1 MPKPTCPNCQSKAK
15 PCNVRTTR
23 TLATEYECSDCQATI
38 ERSGLG
44 TITMLLGTVLNFALM
59 MFNDR
64 YLSGQPLTLISLILL
79 AGTLI
84 GLGFY
89 WMRPKVKT
97 PAMQA
102 VGIRNPQS

>member
-1 MPKPTCPNCQSKAK
+1 MPKNTCPNCKSDAK
-15 PCNVRTTR
+15 PVDIRTTR
-23 TLATEYECSDCQATI
+23 TMATEYRCPDCNATI

-44 TITMLLGTVLNFALM
+44 TITMFLGTVLNFALM
-59 MFNDR
+59 LFNEQ

-79 AGTLI
+79 AATLI

-97 PAMQA
+97 PAMEP
-102 VGIRNPQS
+102 VGIRNSQS